1 MKQQKKQKPYQE
13 RFDSDDRMSV
23 GELSHHIGK
32 KMTEK
37 VEKSKKDFKRKSKH
51 KEKWSDDWH
60 PDSSI

>member
-37 VEKSKKDFKRKSKH
+37 VQRSTKEFRRKPKH
-51 KEKWSDDWH
+51 KTDWNDDE
-60 PDSSI
+60 